1 MVEPASEPGDRPR
14 TGRRTPLVAP
24 GRDPVAAE
32 APARGSQ
39 ADPPPRSSAPRSV
52 ALGVGIGVGTAVG
65 VAALVYAIA
74 AIPLYLLA
82 QISPDGLD
90 RPGFRTAF
98 LVSLGIGGVLGLVVG
113 AATGVWAARGG
124 RLPTDRTSFSDR

>member
-1 MVEPASEPGDRPR
+1 M
-14 TGRRTPLVAP
+14 AP
-24 GRDPVAAE
+24 GRAPVAEE
-32 APARGSQ
+32 APA
-39 ADPPPRSSAPRSV
+39 DPPAGSSGRRSLA
-52 ALGVGIGVGTAVG
+52 VGAGIAVGTAVS

-113 AATGVWAARGG
+113 IAAGVWAARGG
-124 RLPTDRTSFSDR
+124 HLPTDRTSFSDR

>member
-1 MVEPASEPGDRPR
+1 MVEPATEPRGRSR
-14 TGRRTPLVAP
+14 AGRRTPLVAP
-24 GRDPVAAE
+24 GRPPVAAE
-32 APARGSQ
+32 APAGGTR
-39 ADPPPRSSAPRSV
+39 ADPPPPSSGGRRG
-52 ALGVGIGVGTAVG
+52 ALVVIGVGTAVC